1 MHRIMDRTD
10 SPPPE
15 VWHKWNMR
23 ETDVHHH
30 SKRVLT
36 HYPALLILQRRI
48 AVFVRP
54 SFIIKRLILPDDL
67 GSLDF

>member
-23 ETDVHHH
+23 ETNVHHH

-36 HYPALLILQRRI
+36 HYPTYLSSNAELLYLSDLALL
-48 AVFVRP
+48 
-54 SFIIKRLILPDDL
+54 SSD
-67 GSLDF
+67 